1 MSSGEGWVRVA
12 RERGDILWPMTRSR
26 NSRIVRRPYG
36 LGICA
41 VLWLTSAAA
50 AQQQTFT
57 LDPEQGEW
65 QQTEAP
71 EPGSDAEIMQRART
85 LLAQNRPGQA
95 RRLLDGFLEKNERLD
110 NPWLAEAFLLRG
122 DAKTADADEYDALYD
137 YEEVIKSFP
146 GTEQFAIAVEREMDI
161 GIRYLGG
168 LKRKFLGLRIDSAY
182 GVGEELLIRV
192 QERLPGSRLA
202 ERAGIELADY
212 YYRRRDLKMAA
223 EAYDVFLRNF
233 PQSQYRQKAM
243 QRRIYSNIGR
253 FKGPSYDAS
262 GLVESEIL
270 IKNFADVYPADAE
283 AAGLNDGLLARL
295 DESAAAQMLDTA
307 RWYLRRGDP
316 ISARLTIRRLLRKH
330 PASVAAVRGLE
341 IAQEQ
346 KWDLVAQAPDGA
358 AGAEEA
364 AQTPGP
370 SEPQD
375 SPVPP
380 TEPQLPP
387 APPAAPE
394 SPTSPAPTLTPGG
407 RP

>member
-1 MSSGEGWVRVA
+1 
-12 RERGDILWPMTRSR
+12 MTLPRHSR
-26 NSRIVRRPYG
+26 FARRPYG
-36 LGICA
+36 VGLCA
-41 VLWLTSAAA
+41 LLILTSTAA

-57 LDPEQGEW
+57 LDPEQGDW
-65 QQTEAP
+65 QPTEVP

-146 GTEQFAIAVEREMDI
+146 GTEQFATAVEREMDI
-161 GIRYLGG
+161 GIRYLNG

-307 RWYLRRGDP
+307 RWYLKRGDP
-316 ISARLTIRRLLRKH
+316 VSARLTIRRLLRKH

-341 IAQEQ
+341 IAKERE
-346 KWDLVAQAPDGA
+346 WDLVAAPVA
-358 AGAEEA
+358 TPEEA
-364 AQTPGP
+364 SETPGP
-370 SEPQD
+370 SDAQD
-375 SPVPP
+375 VPVPP
-380 TEPQLPP
+380 PAEPQLPP